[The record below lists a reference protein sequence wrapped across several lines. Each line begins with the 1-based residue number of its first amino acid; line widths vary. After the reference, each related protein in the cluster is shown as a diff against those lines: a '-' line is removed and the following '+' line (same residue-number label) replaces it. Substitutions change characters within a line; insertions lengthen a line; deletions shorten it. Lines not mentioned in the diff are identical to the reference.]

1 MFILK
6 NIQNHVAINDELV
19 DAEGF
24 PRNDVDVRTV
34 RIARQQI
41 LCLQNDLKDLMK
53 EIEKGLEEIH
63 ADGQENL
70 NTTKLA
76 PENRNNG
83 PAASGSRNSSVTNLQ
98 NQTPIVIVNLVSQDS
113 PAMVKTIKWPHIQRI
128 SNNIIQFLGSRNTS
142 QRSHYF
148 IWNNFCRQL

>member
-1 MFILK
+1 MFIFKK
-6 NIQNHVAINDELV
+6 NQNHVAINDALV

-83 PAASGSRNSSVTNLQ
+83 PTASGSRTSSVTSLQ
-98 NQTPIVIVNLVSQDS
+98 NQAPIVIVNLVSQDS
-113 PAMVKTIKWPHIQRI
+113 PAMVKIIIWPHIQRKI
-128 SNNIIQFLGSRNTS
+128 NNVLLF
-142 QRSHYF
+142 
-148 IWNNFCRQL
+148 